1 MTPDVMAAATVAV
14 RADRIALTAAG
25 EPGPNGVIGTLLLRV
40 LRVAALALGHDG
52 EAASAACCEHFA
64 RFAVHGGYASDRG
77 FTWNRPIIH
86 VLGARSMPGLLAAA
100 SAEGAL
106 VALFTQPDDGG
117 GIDLRLYEADGTPIT
132 EANGLDELRAR
143 LATGRPA
150 LPFNSEAVGIIID
163 RQKEYQ

>member
-1 MTPDVMAAATVAV
+1 MTPDVMAAATAAV
-14 RADRIALTAAG
+14 RADRIVLTAAG

-52 EAASAACCEHFA
+52 KEGSAACCEHFA
-64 RFAVHGGYASDRG
+64 RFAVHGGFATERG
-77 FTWNRPIIH
+77 FTWNRPTIH
-86 VLGARSMPGLLAAA
+86 LLGARSMPELLAAA

-106 VALFTQPDDGG
+106 VALFTQPDAGS
-117 GIDLRLYEADGTPIT
+117 GIDLWLYEATGTPIT
-132 EANGLDELRAR
+132 ETNGLNELRAR

-150 LPFNSEAVGIIID
+150 LPVNSEAVGIIID